1 MNAELKTK
9 SKNDFEKYFF
19 KLMNNSVLGKT
30 MGNVRKHRDIK
41 RETTYRGRTHLVSE
55 SIITQQNRSQKSY
68 WHRYEQKRHKN
79 EQAGV
84 FRSVDFG
91 LEQDWYDY
99 AKPKYG
105 NKAKICY
112 KDT

>member
-1 MNAELKTK
+1 
-9 SKNDFEKYFF
+9 
-19 KLMNNSVLGKT
+19 

-91 LEQDWYDY
+91 LEQDTHVWILVWLH
-99 AKPKYG
+99 KTKVWKQG
-105 NKAKICY
+105 
-112 KDT
+112 